1 MSVLVFLGYV
11 VALAEPEAWEGRQM
25 WSIAPAS
32 VMFLA
37 LVGVLIVA
45 FAATRMALLERRL
58 RRTTLSVPRQRQF
71 VKSNA

>member
-1 MSVLVFLGYV
+1 
-11 VALAEPEAWEGRQM
+11 M

-37 LVGVLIVA
+37 LVGIFIVA
-45 FAATRMALLERRL
+45 FATTRMALLERRL
-58 RRTTLSVPRQRQF
+58 RRTTLSVPSQRQF